1 MNLDEDKFYN
11 FQNDM
16 IEFNKLI
23 ENNYLNIEKVNI
35 RYVLVYFSFY

>member
-23 ENNYLNIEKVNI
+23 ENNYLNIEKVNA
-35 RYVLVYFSFY
+35 